1 MKKRKPMPRRTFVP
15 SEELVE
21 KFLRATFT
29 RSRVVP
35 KVENYSFEDRVT
47 MKRMISFHIEE
58 IIRKFFNDF
67 CIQESKESWPIAE
80 QGKLSEKVKQE
91 IIVRFDIG
99 IKSTDLFRMLYHELH
114 KFFSKERS
122 RALDACKV
130 RAIGAGIVLAP
141 AY

>member
-1 MKKRKPMPRRTFVP
+1 MKKRKPVSRRTFAP

-29 RSRVVP
+29 KS
-35 KVENYSFEDRVT
+35 KVASKSVESYSFEDRVT
-47 MKRMISFHIEE
+47 MRRMISFHIEE

-67 CIQESKESWPIAE
+67 CVRDSRESWPIAE

-99 IKSTDLFRMLYHELH
+99 IKSTDLFRMLYDELY
-114 KFFSKERS
+114 KFFSRERS
-122 RALDACKV
+122 RALDTCKV
-130 RAIGAGIVLAP
+130 RAMGAGIVLA

>member
-1 MKKRKPMPRRTFVP
+1 MKKRKPVSRRTFIP

-21 KFLRATFT
+21 KFLKVTFT
-29 RSRVVP
+29 RSRVVS
-35 KVENYSFEDRVT
+35 KMENHSFEDRVT

-67 CIQESKESWPIAE
+67 CVRDSRESWPIAE

-99 IKSTDLFRMLYHELH
+99 IKSTDLFRMLYDELH

-130 RAIGAGIVLAP
+130 RAMGSDIVLA

>member
-1 MKKRKPMPRRTFVP
+1 MKKRTPVSRRTFAP

-21 KFLRATFT
+21 KFLRVTFT
-29 RSRVVP
+29 RSVVS
-35 KVENYSFEDRVT
+35 KGVENYSFEDRVT
-47 MKRMISFHIEE
+47 MRRMISFHIEE

-67 CIQESKESWPIAE
+67 CVRDSRESWPIAE
-80 QGKLSEKVKQE
+80 QGKLSEKVKRE
-91 IIVRFDIG
+91 IIARFDIG
-99 IKSTDLFRMLYHELH
+99 IKSADLFRMLYHELY

-130 RAIGAGIVLAP
+130 RAMGADIVLA